1 MLQATLRR
9 PSASLSAD
17 TLVDRR
23 SPLAPPATPASNLAR
38 LSSEVAHDLNN
49 FLTIIRGNCQ
59 LLQTTPNEKFAQDLL
74 VEISKAGEQAAL
86 LTHQLD
92 ALSNSQSLPSHVQDL
107 NLLLADCQGMLR
119 TLLGGRQELVV
130 NPQPAPCPVRLVPGQ
145 LERVLVNLSVNAR
158 DAMSEG
164 GTLTISTTRFELRP
178 GMPQTSVLSPGS
190 YVLLLIADT
199 GAGIDERVKARLF
212 QPYQTTKPGGKG
224 LGLAIVHSLVQQH
237 HGHIDVHSQPGQG
250 TSFHIYLPIAAQ
262 SAGGAADMP
271 CLDDPDDNSR
281 TVLLVEDESMVRS
294 IFRRI
299 LQENGY
305 FVLEAATGAEALFLA
320 EQFSYP
326 IDLLVTDIAMPKM
339 NGLELSRKLAAL
351 HPETRTLF
359 LSGYLEGA
367 LPGGKA
373 PDKSCA
379 FLQKPFKTHT
389 LVQKVREVM
398 EMARSA

>member
-1 MLQATLRR
+1 MA
-9 PSASLSAD
+9 
-17 TLVDRR
+17 V
-23 SPLAPPATPASNLAR
+23 
-38 LSSEVAHDLNN
+38 
-49 FLTIIRGNCQ
+49 
-59 LLQTTPNEKFAQDLL
+59 
-74 VEISKAGEQAAL
+74 
-86 LTHQLD
+86 
-92 ALSNSQSLPSHVQDL
+92 
-107 NLLLADCQGMLR
+107 
-119 TLLGGRQELVV
+119 
-130 NPQPAPCPVRLVPGQ
+130 
-145 LERVLVNLSVNAR
+145 
-158 DAMSEG
+158 
-164 GTLTISTTRFELRP
+164 
-178 GMPQTSVLSPGS
+178 
-190 YVLLLIADT
+190 
-199 GAGIDERVKARLF
+199 
-212 QPYQTTKPGGKG
+212 
-224 LGLAIVHSLVQQH
+224 
-237 HGHIDVHSQPGQG
+237 
-250 TSFHIYLPIAAQ
+250 Q
-262 SAGGAADMP
+262 SACGAPDVAG
-271 CLDDPDDNSR
+271 LDDPDENSR

-373 PDKSCA
+373 PDKGSA

-398 EMARSA
+398 EAARSD